1 MRSTRRTGSLVFR
14 GRSGWLAKLFNHCAG
29 MKLLWEA
36 ELLVYRKCSMAPR
49 VMCYLRPL
57 RRLKCRTDL
66 KTSSKSKNY
75 DTRNLLSCLAL
86 DGENTRSI
94 VHQKDKLFTVLD
106 YARNFG
112 NATKEGL
119 NIRVQFHE
127 WWWNIPSLER
137 EANCLLGRG
146 SRLRRRIRFNSR
158 IVLCKFFFIYLVLEQ
173 WDCRHL
179 LSFMHLLTTNWSVF
193 GTWSK
198 LNGRKLLPWLASLIC
213 ALKTS
218 WMNDIVILVK
228 REKLTSDGDYRLQR
242 INPAWFRIN
251 HPNEEAL
258 VHLRNGPRQNCMIG
272 IGIGIGWYK
281 PSW

>member
-57 RRLKCRTDL
+57 RRLKCQTDL

-119 NIRVQFHE
+119 K
-127 WWWNIPSLER
+127 
-137 EANCLLGRG
+137 RG
-146 SRLRRRIRFNSR
+146 
-158 IVLCKFFFIYLVLEQ
+158 
-173 WDCRHL
+173 
-179 LSFMHLLTTNWSVF
+179 TNWAAYYFS
-193 GTWSK
+193 
-198 LNGRKLLPWLASLIC
+198 NPN
-213 ALKTS
+213 S
-218 WMNDIVILVK
+218 WYPLFERAMILSAILVIQP
-228 REKLTSDGDYRLQR
+228 LT
-242 INPAWFRIN
+242 PALMAPQSI
-251 HPNEEAL
+251 HK
-258 VHLRNGPRQNCMIG
+258 MT
-272 IGIGIGWYK
+272 GWA
-281 PSW
+281 

>member
-1 MRSTRRTGSLVFR
+1 MSALCQIGNNNGKSLNYPVVTLSERNSAGRTGQPRTLWLQGAARKQRETRRR
-14 GRSGWLAKLFNHCAG
+14 GRW
-29 MKLLWEA
+29 
-36 ELLVYRKCSMAPR
+36 
-49 VMCYLRPL
+49 
-57 RRLKCRTDL
+57 
-66 KTSSKSKNY
+66 
-75 DTRNLLSCLAL
+75 
-86 DGENTRSI
+86 
-94 VHQKDKLFTVLD
+94 
-106 YARNFG
+106 
-112 NATKEGL
+112 

-228 REKLTSDGDYRLQR
+228 RAKLTSDGDYRLQR